1 MSPEILILLVGLV
14 VLMAVGIPITF
25 ALMSVASVILIIFFG
40 PAQMNVLN
48 AAFVNQMQ
56 SESLLAIP
64 MFALMA
70 SFLQTSGIG
79 SDIYEFFHKWMG
91 GINGGLAMATVAT
104 TAVIAAM
111 SGVAATATIMMGLIA
126 LPEMINRGY
135 DKALATGPVL
145 AGGCLGPIIPPST
158 IMIIMASYTGVSAG
172 WLFAGGVL
180 PGVGLAILFILY
192 IGIRCALNPKLS
204 PGIPKAER
212 PSWGEKL
219 RVFKKVVAPI
229 AIIVLV
235 LGCIYAG
242 IATPTEAAGVGAFA
256 SLVYALITRKL
267 TFKNLRGSL
276 IQTME
281 VSAMLM
287 WILMGGAAYN
297 SLVNITRLSD
307 VVAAAFQS
315 AHLDGLPLMLLIFA
329 LFFVM
334 GMFLDTTPII
344 MIAIPILLPIIR
356 ASSLDVNATILI
368 LCITLCLGMIT
379 PPFGINM
386 FYLQGVAPP
395 GVDTKVMY
403 KAVIPYVIFKNLRG
417 SLIQTME
424 VSAMLMWILMG
435 GAAYNS
441 LVNITRLSDV
451 VAAAFQS
458 AHLDGLPLMLLIFAL
473 FFVMGMFLDTTPII
487 MIAIP
492 ILLPIIRASS
502 LDVNATILILCIT
515 LCLGMITPPF
525 GINMFYLQGVA
536 PPGVDTKVMYKA
548 VIPYVIIFLIACFF
562 MMLFP
567 ELIVI
572 FPNAAMGY

>member
-1 MSPEILILLVGLV
+1 MSPDIIILLLGLV
-14 VLMAVGIPITF
+14 ALMALGIPICF
-25 ALMSVASVILIIFFG
+25 AMMSVASVILLVFYG
-40 PAQMNVLN
+40 SGLLNVLN
-48 AAFVNQMQ
+48 AAFVYQMQ

-70 SFLQTSGIG
+70 AFLQTSGIG
-79 SDIYEFFHKWMG
+79 GDIYEFFHKWLG

-126 LPEMINRGY
+126 LPAMLDRGY

-158 IMIIMASYTGVSAG
+158 IMIIMSSYTGVSAG
-172 WLFAGGVL
+172 WLFAGGAL
-180 PGVGLAILFILY
+180 PGVGLALLFIIY
-192 IGIRCALNPKLS
+192 IGIRCA
-204 PGIPKAER
+204 
-212 PSWGEKL
+212 
-219 RVFKKVVAPI
+219 
-229 AIIVLV
+229 IVLV
-235 LGCIYAG
+235 LGCVYAG

-256 SLVYALITRKL
+256 SMVYALITRKL
-267 TFKNLRGSL
+267 NVKNLRASL

-307 VVAAAFQS
+307 VVAAAFAS
-315 AHLDGLPLMLLIFA
+315 SNLDGLPLMLLIFA

-344 MIAIPILLPIIR
+344 MIAIPILLPVIQ
-356 ASSLDVNATILI
+356 ASSLDTNATILI
-368 LCITLCLGMIT
+368 LCVTLCLGMIT

-403 KAVIPYVIFKNLRG
+403 KAV
-417 SLIQTME
+417 M
-424 VSAMLMWILMG
+424 
-435 GAAYNS
+435 
-441 LVNITRLSDV
+441 
-451 VAAAFQS
+451 
-458 AHLDGLPLMLLIFAL
+458 
-473 FFVMGMFLDTTPII
+473 
-487 MIAIP
+487 
-492 ILLPIIRASS
+492 
-502 LDVNATILILCIT
+502 
-515 LCLGMITPPF
+515 
-525 GINMFYLQGVA
+525 
-536 PPGVDTKVMYKA
+536 
-548 VIPYVIIFLIACFF
+548 PYVIIFLVACFF

-567 ELIVI
+567 ELIVL

>member
-111 SGVAATATIMMGLIA
+111 RRVVATATIMMGLIA
-126 LPEMINRGY
+126 LPEMLSRGY
-135 DKALATGPVL
+135 DKPLATGPVL

-172 WLFAGGVL
+172 WLVAGGVI
-180 PGVGLAILFILY
+180 PRVGLAILFIIY
-192 IGIRCALNPKLS
+192 IGIRCAINPKLG
-204 PGIPKAER
+204 PGIPKSER
-212 PSWGEKL
+212 PSWSEKL
-219 RVFKKVVAPI
+219 RVFRKVIAPI
-229 AIIVLV
+229 VIIVLV

-242 IATPTEAAGVGAFA
+242 VATPTEAAGVGAFA
-256 SLVYALITRKL
+256 SMVYALITRKL
-267 TFKNLRGSL
+267 NFKNLRGSL

-356 ASSLDVNATILI
+356 SSSLDVNATILI
-368 LCITLCLGMIT
+368 LCITLCLGQIT

-395 GVDTKVMY
+395 G
-403 KAVIPYVIFKNLRG
+403 I
-417 SLIQTME
+417 
-424 VSAMLMWILMG
+424 
-435 GAAYNS
+435 
-441 LVNITRLSDV
+441 
-451 VAAAFQS
+451 
-458 AHLDGLPLMLLIFAL
+458 
-473 FFVMGMFLDTTPII
+473 
-487 MIAIP
+487 
-492 ILLPIIRASS
+492 
-502 LDVNATILILCIT
+502 
-515 LCLGMITPPF
+515 
-525 GINMFYLQGVA
+525 
-536 PPGVDTKVMYKA
+536 DTKVMYKA
-548 VIPYVIIFLIACFF
+548 VIPYVIIFAVALLF
-562 MMLFP
+562 MMIFP

>member
-1 MSPEILILLVGLV
+1 MSPEIIILLIGLV
-14 VLMAVGIPITF
+14 ALMALGIPICF
-25 ALMSVASVILIIFFG
+25 ALMSVASAILLIFFG

-64 MFALMA
+64 MFVLMA
-70 SFLQTSGIG
+70 AFLQTSGIG
-79 SDIYEFFHKWMG
+79 SDIYEFFHKWLG
-91 GINGGLAMATVAT
+91 GVKGGLAMATVAT

-111 SGVAATATIMMGLIA
+111 SGVAATATIAMGLIA

-135 DKALATGPVL
+135 DKSLACGPVL

-172 WLFAGGVL
+172 WLFVGGVL
-180 PGVGLAILFILY
+180 PGVGLAILFIIY
-192 IGIRCALNPKLS
+192 IGVRCAINPKLG
-204 PGIPKAER
+204 PAIPKAER
-212 PSWGEKL
+212 PSWGETFG
-219 RVFKKVVAPI
+219 VFGKVVAPI

-242 IATPTEAAGVGAFA
+242 VATPTEAAGVGAFA
-256 SLVYALITRKL
+256 SLVYALCTRKL
-267 TFKNLRGSL
+267 TLKNLKASL
-276 IQTME
+276 VQTME

-307 VVAAAFQS
+307 VVANAFRS
-315 AHLDGLPLMLLIFA
+315 AQLDGLPLMLIIFA

-356 ASSLDVNATILI
+356 SSSLDLNATVLT

-386 FYLQGVAPP
+386 FYLLGVAPP
-395 GVDTKVMY
+395 GVQLKD
-403 KAVIPYVIFKNLRG
+403 
-417 SLIQTME
+417 
-424 VSAMLMWILMG
+424 
-435 GAAYNS
+435 
-441 LVNITRLSDV
+441 
-451 VAAAFQS
+451 
-458 AHLDGLPLMLLIFAL
+458 
-473 FFVMGMFLDTTPII
+473 
-487 MIAIP
+487 
-492 ILLPIIRASS
+492 
-502 LDVNATILILCIT
+502 
-515 LCLGMITPPF
+515 
-525 GINMFYLQGVA
+525 
-536 PPGVDTKVMYKA
+536 MYKA
-548 VIPYVIIFLIACFF
+548 VIPYVIIFIVACIF

-567 ELIVI
+567 QLLVM
-572 FPNAAMGY
+572 FPNHAMGY

>member
-1 MSPEILILLVGLV
+1 MSPEIIILLIGLIT
-14 VLMAVGIPITF
+14 LMALGIPICF
-25 ALMSVASVILIIFFG
+25 ALMSVASVILIVFFG

-126 LPEMINRGY
+126 LPEMLNRGY
-135 DKALATGPVL
+135 DKSLAAGPVL
-145 AGGCLGPIIPPST
+145 SGGCLGPIIPPST

-180 PGVGLAILFILY
+180 PGVGLALLFIIY
-192 IGIRCALNPKLS
+192 IAIRCAINPKLG

-212 PSWGEKL
+212 PSWGEKF
-219 RVFKKVVAPI
+219 RVFYKVVAPI

-242 IATPTEAAGVGAFA
+242 VATPTEAAGVGAFA
-256 SLVYALITRKL
+256 SLVYALLTRKL
-267 TFKNLRGSL
+267 TIKNLRGSL
-276 IQTME
+276 VQTME
-281 VSAMLM
+281 VSTMLM

-307 VVAAAFQS
+307 VVAAAFQN
-315 AHLDGLPLMLLIFA
+315 ANLDGLPLMVLIFA

-344 MIAIPILLPIIR
+344 MIAIPILLPVIR
-356 ASSLDVNATILI
+356 ASSLDTNATILI

-386 FYLQGVAPP
+386 FYLQSVAPP
-395 GVDTKVMY
+395 GIDTKVMY
-403 KAVIPYVIFKNLRG
+403 R
-417 SLIQTME
+417 
-424 VSAMLMWILMG
+424 
-435 GAAYNS
+435 
-441 LVNITRLSDV
+441 
-451 VAAAFQS
+451 
-458 AHLDGLPLMLLIFAL
+458 
-473 FFVMGMFLDTTPII
+473 
-487 MIAIP
+487 
-492 ILLPIIRASS
+492 
-502 LDVNATILILCIT
+502 
-515 LCLGMITPPF
+515 
-525 GINMFYLQGVA
+525 
-536 PPGVDTKVMYKA
+536 A
-548 VIPYVIIFLIACFF
+548 VIPYVIIFTIACVF

-567 ELIVI
+567 ELLVK
-572 FPNAAMGY
+572 FPNSAMGY

>member
-1 MSPEILILLVGLV
+1 MMPEKYPTWLEGHVKEWTEKRLPTVTLCSSTGKELLEVWYCGDLLTVKGEPQSYIVDGDEVPGLV
-14 VLMAVGIPITF
+14 AARDPESGEEFVIFDGGRHGYDNLFCDVHDPSKLEHRPLKRYGIPASKLVVELGYSVDYEDEKEDFEPDGADT
-25 ALMSVASVILIIFFG
+25 VASVILLVFYG
-40 PAQMNVLN
+40 SGLLNVLN
-48 AAFVNQMQ
+48 AAFVYQMQ

-70 SFLQTSGIG
+70 AFLQTSGIG
-79 SDIYEFFHKWMG
+79 GDIYEFFHKWLG

-126 LPEMINRGY
+126 LPAMLDRGY

-158 IMIIMASYTGVSAG
+158 IMIIMSSYTGVSAG
-172 WLFAGGVL
+172 WLFAGGAL
-180 PGVGLAILFILY
+180 PGVGLALLFIIY
-192 IGIRCALNPKLS
+192 IGIRCAINPKLG

-212 PSWGEKL
+212 PSWGEKM
-219 RVFKKVVAPI
+219 RVFKKVIAPI

-256 SLVYALITRKL
+256 SMVYALITRKL
-267 TFKNLRGSL
+267 NVKNLRASL

-307 VVAAAFQS
+307 VVAAAFAS
-315 AHLDGLPLMLLIFA
+315 SNLDGLPLMLLIFA

-344 MIAIPILLPIIR
+344 MIAIPILLPVIQ
-356 ASSLDVNATILI
+356 ASSLDTNATILI
-368 LCITLCLGMIT
+368 LCVTLCLGMIT

-403 KAVIPYVIFKNLRG
+403 KAV
-417 SLIQTME
+417 M
-424 VSAMLMWILMG
+424 
-435 GAAYNS
+435 
-441 LVNITRLSDV
+441 
-451 VAAAFQS
+451 
-458 AHLDGLPLMLLIFAL
+458 
-473 FFVMGMFLDTTPII
+473 
-487 MIAIP
+487 
-492 ILLPIIRASS
+492 
-502 LDVNATILILCIT
+502 
-515 LCLGMITPPF
+515 
-525 GINMFYLQGVA
+525 
-536 PPGVDTKVMYKA
+536 
-548 VIPYVIIFLIACFF
+548 PYVIIFLVACFF

>member
-126 LPEMINRGY
+126 LPEMLNRGY
-135 DKALATGPVL
+135 DKPLATGPVL

-172 WLFAGGVL
+172 WLFAGGVI
-180 PGVGLAILFILY
+180 PGVGLAILFIIY
-192 IGIRCALNPKLS
+192 IGIRCAINPKLG
-204 PGIPKAER
+204 PGIPKSER

-219 RVFKKVVAPI
+219 RVFRKVIAPI
-229 AIIVLV
+229 VIIVLV

-242 IATPTEAAGVGAFA
+242 VATPTEAAGVGAFA
-256 SLVYALITRKL
+256 SMVYALITRKL
-267 TFKNLRGSL
+267 NFKNLRGSL

-315 AHLDGLPLMLLIFA
+315 AHLDGLPLMLLIIA

-356 ASSLDVNATILI
+356 SSSLDVNATILI
-368 LCITLCLGMIT
+368 LCITLCLGQIT

-395 GVDTKVMY
+395 G
-403 KAVIPYVIFKNLRG
+403 I
-417 SLIQTME
+417 
-424 VSAMLMWILMG
+424 
-435 GAAYNS
+435 
-441 LVNITRLSDV
+441 
-451 VAAAFQS
+451 
-458 AHLDGLPLMLLIFAL
+458 
-473 FFVMGMFLDTTPII
+473 
-487 MIAIP
+487 
-492 ILLPIIRASS
+492 
-502 LDVNATILILCIT
+502 
-515 LCLGMITPPF
+515 
-525 GINMFYLQGVA
+525 
-536 PPGVDTKVMYKA
+536 DTKVMYKA
-548 VIPYVIIFLIACFF
+548 VIPYVIIFTVALLF
-562 MMLFP
+562 MMIFP